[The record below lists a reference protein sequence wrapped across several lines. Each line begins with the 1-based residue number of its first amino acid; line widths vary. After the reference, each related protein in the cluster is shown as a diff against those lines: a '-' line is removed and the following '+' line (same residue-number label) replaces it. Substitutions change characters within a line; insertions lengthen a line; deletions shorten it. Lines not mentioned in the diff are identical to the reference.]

1 MVTHRDVD
9 RVGGATF
16 GHVTGDA
23 VGGVCGVVL
32 SGQLTGV
39 AGTAGFGIAG
49 GSAVAAMWVVAG
61 GAGEGFGVG
70 SIAGGLEETV
80 GRGGEFE
87 FVVVARVRSVVE
99 VESVVRE
106 GFAGAVR
113 RDIAVIA
120 DDLARERKIRGFE
133 VALEADFDAA
143 SGGEAGRI
151 DDGLARGVGRVVT
164 AGAVATLAV
173 DAHRLTSSAGLRDG
187 VVAKEALGI
196 HFAGEA
202 GMLGSLEAWGHRP
215 RASFFRVPRNREFDE
230 VAEGVTAEVAA
241 GVFAGTEAEF
251 QGLFKDVDGLAFGAL
266 LVAAEGGPI
275 AGEYLAGG
283 GVTVFEFW
291 YRGGRSVGIRHA
303 GFAPLRGNLCVA
315 GGADFGI
322 DVGLRHRETGR
333 KEEKRGESDSPLVSS
348 E

>member
-1 MVTHRDVD
+1 M
-9 RVGGATF
+9 
-16 GHVTGDA
+16 
-23 VGGVCGVVL
+23 
-32 SGQLTGV
+32 
-39 AGTAGFGIAG
+39 I
-49 GSAVAAMWVVAG
+49 
-61 GAGEGFGVG
+61 
-70 SIAGGLEETV
+70 
-80 GRGGEFE
+80 
-87 FVVVARVRSVVE
+87 E

-230 VAEGVTAEVAA
+230 VAEGVAAEVAA

-251 QGLFKDVDGLAFGAL
+251 QGLFKDVDGLAFGTL

-275 AGEYLAGG
+275 AGEYLAGR

-291 YRGGRSVGIRHA
+291 NRGGRSVGIRHA